1 MKIRLLK
8 PIGRLADLT
17 LEVPAGGLPLPVD
30 GDGVLDNLD
39 VADLVAKHAGIARPL
54 LDALSPFDL
63 ALIIA
68 VLFAPARRKGA
79 RSA

>member
-8 PIGRLADLT
+8 PIGRLAELT

-30 GDGVLDNLD
+30 GDGTLDNLE
-39 VADLVAKHAGIARPL
+39 VAALVAKHAGIGRPL
-54 LDALSPFDL
+54 LEALSPFDL
-63 ALIIA
+63 TLIIA
-68 VLFAPARRKGA
+68 ALFAPVRRKGG